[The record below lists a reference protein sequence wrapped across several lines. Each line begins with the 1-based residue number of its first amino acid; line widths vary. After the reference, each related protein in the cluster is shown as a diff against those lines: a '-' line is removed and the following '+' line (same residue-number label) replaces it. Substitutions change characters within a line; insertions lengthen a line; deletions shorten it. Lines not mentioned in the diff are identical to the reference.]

1 VSAADRDTLN
11 LVRFNGTESY
21 AVERA
26 EYRAYRDEEH
36 DVTRVVFLVRTGE
49 SIATLEDTREIG
61 AQPNW
66 EIEWTGKVPVEE
78 AVHPGSVLHVP
89 SGYDEAQGENVT
101 NLYYCEHDGTDN
113 NVIEV
118 LEVGDGT
125 VRARLAGTAVDAA
138 YYDGSK
144 PRMRME
150 VVTTFRLSA
159 TLSRSFC

>member
-1 VSAADRDTLN
+1 MSATDRDTLS

-21 AVERA
+21 AVTLA

-36 DVTRVVFLVRTGE
+36 DVTRVVFLLRTGE
-49 SIATLEDTREIG
+49 PIATLEDTRAIG

-66 EIEWTGKVPVEE
+66 EIEWAGDMSVEE
-78 AVHPGSVLHVP
+78 AVRPGSVLRVP

-101 NLYYCEHDGTDN
+101 NLYYCEHDGTDD
-113 NVIEV
+113 NVIEI

-125 VRARLAGTAVDAA
+125 VRARLTGTAVDAN

-144 PRMRME
+144 PRMRLE
-150 VVTTFRLSA
+150 VVATFRLSA
-159 TLSRSFC
+159 NLSRSFC

>member
-1 VSAADRDTLN
+1 VSAADTFS

-21 AVERA
+21 AVKSA
-26 EYRAYRDEEH
+26 EYLAYRDEEY
-36 DVTRVVFLVRTGE
+36 DVTRVVFLIRTGE
-49 SIATLEDTREIG
+49 PIATLEDTRDIG

-66 EIEWTGKVPVEE
+66 ELEWTGKVPVEE
-78 AVHPGSVLHVP
+78 AVRPGSVLHVP

-101 NLYYCEHDGTDN
+101 NFYYCEHDGTDD
-113 NVIEV
+113 NVIEI

-125 VRARLAGTAVDAA
+125 VRTHIIGTAVDAN

-144 PRMRME
+144 PRMRLE
-150 VVTTFRLSA
+150 VVATFRLSA